1 MDFKC
6 RTGQPARART
16 QCLVAG
22 IFDKKVLSDTAQAL
36 DKASKGYVS
45 RVIKKGDITGKV
57 GSGLLLHEIP
67 GIAADRLLLVGLGGK
82 SGLDASQYQNLVKA
96 TITKLKTT
104 NARDALLC
112 FSDANVKGKDAHWK
126 ARQAAELFAHAM
138 YSFTRMKG
146 KPPAKKTGL
155 NQVDMHATSRSEQNT
170 ISKALVQ
177 ASAIAAGVTV
187 ARDLGNTPS
196 NICTPAYMARASR
209 KLAREN
215 KTVTT
220 TVLEE
225 RDMKKLGMG
234 AFLSVGQGSVEP
246 SKLIVMNY
254 KGAPRSEPPYVIVGK
269 GISFDSGGISLKPG
283 AGMGDM
289 IYDMCGA
296 ASILGTMTAVVE
308 LGLPINV
315 IGVISAAEN
324 MPSGNASKPGDIVK
338 TMSGQTVEIL
348 NTDAE
353 GRLVLCDT
361 LTYIGKFKPR
371 TVIDVAT
378 LTGAISIAL
387 GKHPTG
393 MFANDDDLANDLQK
407 AADGSADR
415 IWRLPIWEDYQAQ
428 LKSQFADMANV
439 GGREAG
445 SITAACFLARFTKK
459 YRWAHLDI
467 ASTGFS
473 NAPKGATGRP
483 VPLLTQYLINQC

>member
-1 MDFKC
+1 MEFKS
-6 RTGQPARART
+6 RTGQPAKAKT

-22 IFDKKVLSDTAQAL
+22 VYDKKVLSDTAKTL
-36 DKASKGYVS
+36 DKASKDYIS
-45 RVIKKGDITGKV
+45 RIIKKGDMSGKV
-57 GSGLLLHEIP
+57 GTGLLLHEVP
-67 GIAADRLLLVGLGGK
+67 GIAADRLLLVGLGAK
-82 SGLDASQYQNLVKA
+82 TGLDVSQYQNLIKS
-96 TITKLKTT
+96 TITKLKST
-104 NARDALLC
+104 NARNALLC
-112 FSDANVKGKDAHWK
+112 LADAEIKGKDIRWK

-138 YSFTRMKG
+138 YSFTEMKG
-146 KPPAKKTGL
+146 KKSATKPTL
-155 NQVDMHATSRSEQNT
+155 NRMEMHAANRSEQNA
-170 ISKALVQ
+170 INKALLQ
-177 ASAIAAGVTV
+177 ASAIAKGVTV

-196 NICTPAYMARASR
+196 NVCTPAYMAKESR
-209 KLAREN
+209 KLARDN

-225 RDMKKLGMG
+225 KDMKRLGMG
-234 AFLSVGQGSVEP
+234 ALLSVGKGSVEP

-254 KGAPRSEPPYVIVGK
+254 KGAPRSKQPYVIVGK

-296 ASILGTMTAVVE
+296 ASILGTMSAVAE
-308 LGLPINV
+308 LNLPINV
-315 IGVISAAEN
+315 IGVITSAEN

-353 GRLVLCDT
+353 GRLVLCDA
-361 LTYIGKFKPR
+361 LTYIGKFKPQ

-378 LTGAISIAL
+378 LTGAIAIAL

-393 MFANDDDLANDLQK
+393 VFANDDKLVNDLQS
-407 AADGSADR
+407 AADTSGDR

-428 LKSQFADMANV
+428 LKSQFADMANI

-445 SITAACFLARFTKK
+445 SITAACFLARFTKD

-467 ASTGFS
+467 AATGFS
-473 NAPKGATGRP
+473 SAPKGATGRP
-483 VPLLTQYLINQC
+483 VPLLTQYLIDQC